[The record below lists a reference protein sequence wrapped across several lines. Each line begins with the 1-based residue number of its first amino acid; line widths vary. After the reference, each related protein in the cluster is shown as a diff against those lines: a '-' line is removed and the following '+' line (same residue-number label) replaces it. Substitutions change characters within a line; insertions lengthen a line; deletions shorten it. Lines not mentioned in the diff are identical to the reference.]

1 MCILSEKGGKSMN
14 TGMIKTSLTFLTLCL
29 ISLIPL
35 TGTYAD
41 TGKPLSTGGTVYV
54 SIYSNVFSGP
64 KAIAVQLAGM
74 LSVRNVDPK
83 FPITIVSA
91 DYYNS
96 SGKRIGRYIKEA
108 TELKPLAS
116 THYYI
121 KEYDTAG
128 GSGAN
133 FLVKWRSKNGVN
145 KPIIE
150 GIMINTRSGLTFR
163 CPGVE
168 ITEHKE

>member
-1 MCILSEKGGKSMN
+1 MN
-14 TGMIKTSLTFLTLCL
+14 TGIIKKSLTFLTVCL
-29 ISLIPL
+29 ICLLPL
-35 TGTYAD
+35 LCEGLAAD
-41 TGKPLSTGGTVYV
+41 EVVVSKGQTVYV
-54 SIYSNVFSGP
+54 PIYSNVFSGP

-74 LSVRNVDPK
+74 LSVRNTDPK
-83 FPITIVSA
+83 FPITILSA
-91 DYYNS
+91 DYYD
-96 SGKRIGRYIKEA
+96 SGGKMIGRYIKEA

-128 GSGAN
+128 GAGAN
-133 FLVKWRSKNGVN
+133 FLVKWRSKHRVN